1 MSEEEKIR
9 RSLYKSKRKKLI
21 MILSLAIAIL
31 LLCTTIF
38 GLVFYK
44 LNTTFYVKYTE
55 KSDMSYS
62 VRLKPNDFYEEEV
75 LDGGMTYVVELI
87 DTIQAELNYS
97 LSIKNPNVEYSYNY
111 IIDAVTVI
119 KEKNTKSVILNKEEN
134 LYKSD
139 VKTVSSDK
147 TLQINHPI
155 NVDFNKYNDEV
166 TNFVNQLML
175 KEQVVCELLINAQIN
190 IVGNCQEFIQEKAE
204 SHDLSIK
211 VPLATNLSEI
221 QITSSIP
228 AYQQKSLACRSY
240 PSTRNVTLVL
250 FIIFASISALITIAL
265 IIVIY
270 LTRNDDINYEIKVKR
285 IVANYKSYIQ
295 KLLSEFDFTGYKVL
309 KLESF
314 KDLIEIRDTI
324 QQPILMY
331 ENEHQT
337 STKFMVPTD
346 SGLVYLFEL
355 IVEKYAHYNKPI
367 NEEIKE
373 EPTPKIKKEEKTVI
387 NETKKNDNEEKTPVS
402 DPLLIVTPD
411 LPEDDDDDTPN
422 GRPNGINYSFE
433 AKLTLAADEIK
444 DRYKEIVE
452 FAKSYGVKVSNTW
465 KKVRIFN
472 KGVTY
477 ATMIFKGKTLCINYS
492 LDPNAPEN
500 EKYKF
505 VDLSE
510 YKKYADTPSMLKI
523 TSDRKK
529 STAIQILTNMFTR
542 DNLKNKNLGIT
553 IEMPENKTKEQLFA
567 EGLIKL

>member
-1 MSEEEKIR
+1 MPEEEKIR

-21 MILSLAIAIL
+21 MILSFAIAIL

-38 GLVFYK
+38 GFVFYK

-62 VRLKPNDFYEEEV
+62 VKLKPNDFYEEEV
-75 LDGGMTYVVELI
+75 LEEGMTYVVELI
-87 DTIQAELNYS
+87 DTIQTELNYA
-97 LSIKNPNVEYSYNY
+97 LSIKKPSIEYSYNY
-111 IIDAVTVI
+111 IIDAVTII
-119 KEKNTKSVILNKEEN
+119 KEKNTKSVVLSKEEN

-147 TLQINHPI
+147 TLQINHTI

-175 KEQVVCELLINAQIN
+175 KEQVECELLINAQIN
-190 IVGNCQEFIQEKAE
+190 IVGNCQEFVQEKAE

-228 AYQQKSLACRSY
+228 AYQQKNLACKSDA
-240 PSTRNVTLVL
+240 SERNVILVL
-250 FIIFASISALITIAL
+250 FIIFGSVSALIVIAL

-285 IVANYKSYIQ
+285 IVSNYKSYIQ
-295 KLLSEFDFTGYKVL
+295 KLLSKFDFTGYKVL

-314 KDLIEIRDTI
+314 NDLIEIRDTI

-331 ENEHQT
+331 ENEHKT
-337 STKFMVPTD
+337 STKFIVPAD

-355 IVEKYAHYNKPI
+355 FIEKYAHYDETL
-367 NEEIKE
+367 NEEIQE
-373 EPTPKIKKEEKTVI
+373 ETTSKIKKEEKTVL
-387 NETKKNDNEEKTPVS
+387 NETENSDAEENTPVG
-402 DPLLIVTPD
+402 DPSPLVIPD
-411 LPEDDDDDTPN
+411 IPEDDDEETSN

-433 AKLTLAADEIK
+433 AKLTLSTDEIK
-444 DRYKEIVE
+444 NRYKEIVE

-465 KKVRIFN
+465 KKVRIFS
-472 KGVTY
+472 KSITY
-477 ATMIFKGKTLCINYS
+477 ATLIFKGKKLCINYS
-492 LDPNAPEN
+492 LDPKAPEN
-500 EKYKF
+500 EKYRF
-505 VDLSE
+505 IDLSE

-529 STAIQILTNMFTR
+529 NTAIQILTNMFTR
-542 DNLKNKNLGIT
+542 DKLKNKNLGVI
-553 IEMPENKTKEQLFA
+553 IEMPENKTKEQLLA